1 MTNNT
6 NIVIAIAAETLET
19 KNVNELKV
27 LAQQAGIVG
36 YSKMRKAELVT
47 ALTPLCK
54 PEAAPVIEER
64 DPKAANAE
72 KLAKILVCVWA
83 YHSLNAYKDG
93 KRLFFKSRKYE
104 SYISDRERISRVT
117 GDAIAKAFGNSV
129 VDTREKWISATRR
142 AYEVM
147 AQYGFCTIHDKDVWM
162 SNKQYDLT
170 IAQYQKLLA
179 KAKVDGWDAVIK

>member
-1 MTNNT
+1 MTNN
-6 NIVIAIAAETLET
+6 IIIAIAAADLSS
-19 KNVNELKV
+19 KNLKELKAI
-27 LAQQAGIVG
+27 AQQAGIVG
-36 YSKMRKAELVT
+36 YSKMRKADLVA

-104 SYISDRERISRVT
+104 DYISDRKRISKVT

-129 VDTREKWISATRR
+129 VDTHDKWVSATRR

-147 AQYGFCTIHDKDVWM
+147 AQYGFCTLHDKDVWM
-162 SNKQYDLT
+162 SEKQYNLT